1 MLSTKRPFGILFWD
15 HTFSKYSFLELPLPP
30 PPPLCTTLSNSPFL
44 DSWNLFIYL
53 FFSGFPQDLFSPT
66 FCTILLLFLSHHDHD
81 FLLLIFTCRFSLL
94 SMWWLLCI
102 ISKGFSLQ
110 KCSKLLLPLLYLL
123 ACKLLLFSFFNIFM
137 VDRALI
143 WSPFLLHYLFLR
155 VVCCAVIAVLVALV
169 ASSPTKGWSGRSL
182 SLLDP

>member
-15 HTFSKYSFLELPLPP
+15 HTFSKYSFLELPLPHP
-30 PPPLCTTLSNSPFL
+30 HRFVQ
-44 DSWNLFIYL
+44 LFQTALFWIVEIYL